1 MPWQPM
7 HMALMFW
14 PALASPL
21 MSWAWAVT
29 VTKETTTAKK
39 VVNSLIILRAQS
51 GEIHLKNFADYICVH
66 GLFGTLTAN

>member
-1 MPWQPM
+1 
-7 HMALMFW
+7 
-14 PALASPL
+14 
-21 MSWAWAVT
+21 
-29 VTKETTTAKK
+29 